1 MRTWT
6 EVLFG
11 EGWSRS
17 VMQQQLISWFTH
29 IRVKIGLQRLSVQ
42 HPQPLGDHF
51 WSQSNCLAPAP
62 KQSWAI
68 SDWLQPNDQQRLA
81 NNCRLIWKFRQ
92 LIILVSLGMGVEN
105 RFLERTSSQLVPSSS
120 IPCNSYRSHS
130 SVPFTPLL
138 QLAISF
144 RVPKEKNSCL
154 DMEITFIII
163 IAQRDESTMTKCNLR
178 PEQIKL

>member
-1 MRTWT
+1 MSKQPHYWWLVHVHVLSMRTWT

-138 QLAISF
+138 QLA
-144 RVPKEKNSCL
+144 N
-154 DMEITFIII
+154 
-163 IAQRDESTMTKCNLR
+163 
-178 PEQIKL
+178 